1 MADILLN
8 VEGMKVYYPVKGD
21 LGKGREFVKAVDGV
35 SFEVRKG
42 EVFGIVGESGC
53 GKSTL
58 GRGICKLETPTAG
71 KIVLSWEDIS
81 SYGRKQMR
89 SVRKKVQ
96 MVFQDPYASL
106 NPRMSI
112 FDIIAEP
119 LIIHG
124 LTKSKKELEDR
135 VMELLRKVGLDDYHA
150 NRYPHEFSGGQRQR
164 IGIARALAV
173 EPELIIADEPVSAL
187 DVSIQAQVL
196 NLLHQLQKEFN
207 LTYIFV
213 AHDLSVVEHISDRVG
228 VMYLGNFV
236 EVGDKRKLYSNPL
249 HPYTQALLSAVPVPD
264 PTAKKDRIILEGSIP
279 SALNPPSGC
288 KFHTRCPRCMD
299 ICKQKA
305 PERYQV
311 SDDHYVYCHLYDD
324 KIKENKG

>member
-1 MADILLN
+1 MADTLLK
-8 VEGMKVYYPVKGD
+8 VEGLKQYYKTHNGMFGHVGY
-21 LGKGREFVKAVDGV
+21 VKAVDGV
-35 SFEVRKG
+35 DFEVYKG

-58 GRGICKLETPTAG
+58 GKAICKLIQPTEG
-71 KIVLSWEDIS
+71 KIFIEGHEIVGYSN
-81 SYGRKQMR
+81 KQMQP
-89 SVRKKVQ
+89 VRKAVQ

-112 FDIIAEP
+112 RDIIAEP

-124 LTKSKKELEDR
+124 LAKSKADIDER
-135 VMELLRKVGLDDYHA
+135 VVRLLRQVGLDDYHA

-173 EPELIIADEPVSAL
+173 QPKLIIADEPVSAL
-187 DVSIQAQVL
+187 DVSIQSQVL
-196 NLLHQLQKEFN
+196 NLMNQLKKEYD
-207 LTYIFV
+207 LTYIFI

-236 EVGDKRKLYSNPL
+236 EVGDKKSLYKNPL
-249 HPYTQALLSAVPVPD
+249 HPYTKALLSAVPIPD
-264 PTAKKDRIILEGSIP
+264 PKAKKDRIILEGNIP

-288 KFHTRCPRCMD
+288 KFHTRCPQCMERCKTD
-299 ICKQKA
+299 PPKK
-305 PERYQV
+305 YQV
-311 SDDHYVYCHLYDD
+311 SEEHFVYCHLYDD
-324 KIKENKG
+324 KIKE

>member
-1 MADILLN
+1 MAETLLQ
-8 VEGMKVYYPVKGD
+8 VEDMKIYYPVQ
-21 LGKGREFVKAVDGV
+21 GKKFGSTEYVKAVDGI

-58 GRGICKLETPTAG
+58 GRGICKLENPTSG
-71 KIVLSWEDIS
+71 RVILCGEDIS
-81 SYGRKQMR
+81 NYNDHKMR
-89 SVRKKVQ
+89 PVRKKVQ

-106 NPRMSI
+106 NPRMSV
-112 FDIIAEP
+112 FNIIAEP
-119 LIIHG
+119 LIIHK
-124 LTKSKKELEDR
+124 LCKNKEELKAR
-135 VMELLRKVGLDDYHA
+135 VIELLRKVGLDDYHA

-196 NLLHQLQKEFN
+196 NLMGKLKKELG

-236 EVGDKRKLYSNPL
+236 EVGNKKSLYTKPL

-264 PTAKKDRIILEGSIP
+264 PTAKRKRVILEGTIP
-279 SALNPPSGC
+279 SALNPPTGC
-288 KFHTRCPRCMD
+288 KFHTRCPYCMEK
-299 ICKQKA
+299 CTTEA
-305 PERYQV
+305 PKRYQV
-311 SDDHYVYCHLYDD
+311 SEDHYVYCHLYDG
-324 KIKENKG
+324 KESETV